1 MNTLRILAL
10 IILIIY
16 LLKTHPNYLTYFLS
30 IFLPY
35 LIITNYILS
44 GSKFNTSKIK
54 FFLSSWSYPYDPSI
68 YGTVKIKSTKVKK
81 ICEDFSKK
89 ENIKIGLTTFTL
101 KLGGIIMKKFPE
113 VNGNLIFG
121 RFIPRDF
128 CDVCCL
134 ISSEKTGQ
142 SDLLNIHDADKL
154 TLREISLKMQ
164 EKMKNMDLNKDAGF
178 NKRNFMSKFLPSL

>member
-10 IILIIY
+10 LILIIY
-16 LLKTHPNYLTYFLS
+16 LSFTHPKFLIYFFS

-35 LIITNYILS
+35 LIVTNYILP
-44 GSKFNTSKIK
+44 GSKFNSNKIK

-68 YGTVKIKSTKVKK
+68 YGTAKVNSTKVKK
-81 ICEDFSKK
+81 LCEDFSKK
-89 ENIKIGLTTFTL
+89 ENIKIGLTTFFL
-101 KLGGIIMKKFPE
+101 KLGGVILKKFPE

-134 ISSEKTGQ
+134 ISSEKTGE
-142 SDLLNIHDADKL
+142 SDLLNIHNADKI
-154 TLREISLKMQ
+154 TLK
-164 EKMKNMDLNKDAGF
+164 
-178 NKRNFMSKFLPSL
+178 